1 MREIVD
7 RLRRERNLPRAQ
19 MRDLLLCEDAAAL
32 EYLHAQARAV
42 REEAYGRDVYIRAL
56 VEFTNF
62 CKNDCLYCGI
72 RRSNHRAQRYRLSQ
86 ADILACAQKG
96 YALGF
101 RTVVLQG
108 GEDPHFTD
116 ARLCAIVRAIRALL
130 PDVAITLSVGER
142 PEESYRAL
150 FAAGANRYLL
160 RHETANAAHYA
171 QLHPAELSLEHRIG
185 CLKALKA
192 IGFQTG
198 CGFMV
203 GSPGQTVET
212 LLDDLAFTAALNRKW
227 WASARSFRTRTRRLP
242 HSRPARW
249 NKR

>member
-42 REEAYGRDVYIRAL
+42 REEAYGKDVYIRAL
-56 VEFTNF
+56 VEFTNY

-86 ADILACAQKG
+86 EDILACAQKG

-116 ARLCAIVRAIRALL
+116 ARLCADRARYSRAFAGRGDH
-130 PDVAITLSVGER
+130 PER
-142 PEESYRAL
+142 GRTARRA
-150 FAAGANRYLL
+150 
-160 RHETANAAHYA
+160 TARCSRREPIATCSGTK
-171 QLHPAELSLEHRIG
+171 P
-185 CLKALKA
+185 
-192 IGFQTG
+192 
-198 CGFMV
+198 
-203 GSPGQTVET
+203 
-212 LLDDLAFTAALNRKW
+212 
-227 WASARSFRTRTRRLP
+227 RTRRTMR
-242 HSRPARW
+242 SCIRRNCRW
-249 NKR
+249 STAWAA

>member
-86 ADILACAQKG
+86 ADILACAQK
-96 YALGF
+96 
-101 RTVVLQG
+101 
-108 GEDPHFTD
+108 
-116 ARLCAIVRAIRALL
+116 
-130 PDVAITLSVGER
+130 
-142 PEESYRAL
+142 
-150 FAAGANRYLL
+150 
-160 RHETANAAHYA
+160 
-171 QLHPAELSLEHRIG
+171 
-185 CLKALKA
+185 
-192 IGFQTG
+192 
-198 CGFMV
+198 
-203 GSPGQTVET
+203 
-212 LLDDLAFTAALNRKW
+212 
-227 WASARSFRTRTRRLP
+227 
-242 HSRPARW
+242 
-249 NKR
+249 

>member
-19 MRDLLLCEDAAAL
+19 MRDLLLCEDATVV

-42 REEAYGRDVYIRAL
+42 REEAYGKDVYIRAL
-56 VEFTNF
+56 VEFTNY

-116 ARLCAIVRAIRALL
+116 ARLCAIVRDIRALL
-130 PDVAITLSVGER
+130 PD
-142 PEESYRAL
+142 
-150 FAAGANRYLL
+150 GANGRK
-160 RHETANAAHYA
+160 RATARCSRRG
-171 QLHPAELSLEHRIG
+171 PT
-185 CLKALKA
+185 A
-192 IGFQTG
+192 ICSDTK
-198 CGFMV
+198 
-203 GSPGQTVET
+203 P
-212 LLDDLAFTAALNRKW
+212 
-227 WASARSFRTRTRRLP
+227 RTRRTMR
-242 HSRPARW
+242 SCIRRNCRW
-249 NKR
+249 STAWAA